1 MILSVVK
8 ELQRSELDSIELTH
22 THTHTNHIKESHTH
36 LEGEQAKDQM
46 ANEL

>member
-22 THTHTNHIKESHTH
+22 THTHHIKESHTH

-46 ANEL
+46 ANKL